1 MTVKAYFMTFIE
13 VYHVEGSANGIRV
26 VQDMNKL

>member
-1 MTVKAYFMTFIE
+1 MTVKAYFRTFIE
-13 VYHVEGSANGIRV
+13 AYHVEGSANGIRI